1 MSKTCPIK
9 ILSQHNDASG
19 NLLWLKCMYEENSL
33 LLCVIYGPNEDSP
46 EFFDRIF
53 EFYEQANISDC
64 IITGDFNV
72 TINYDLDN
80 YRYVQPRNVRAR
92 ECLHEWMSDLG
103 FIDTYRCLHGDK
115 RMFTWTKKGGPQRA
129 RLDIFLTTESL
140 RPYITSLSKISS
152 YKSDHNPVII
162 TYILL
167 EISTREGFLET

>member
-1 MSKTCPIK
+1 M
-9 ILSQHNDASG
+9 
-19 NLLWLKCMYEENSL
+19 LLATYYGLNVCMKKNSL

-46 EFFDRIF
+46 EFFDSIF
-53 EFYEQANISDC
+53 EFYEQGNISDC

-72 TINYDLDN
+72 TINHDLDN
-80 YRYVQPRNVRAR
+80 YRYVQPRNVKAR
-92 ECLHEWMSDLG
+92 ECLNKWMSDLG
-103 FIDTYRCLHGDK
+103 FIDAYRCLHGDK